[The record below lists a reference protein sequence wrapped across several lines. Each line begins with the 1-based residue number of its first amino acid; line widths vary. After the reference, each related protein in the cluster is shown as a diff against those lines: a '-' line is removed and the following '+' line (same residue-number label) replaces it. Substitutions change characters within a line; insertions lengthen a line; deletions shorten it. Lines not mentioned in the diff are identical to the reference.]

1 MTEVVQNWNRAKFQ
15 PLAEE
20 YKKLQEEE
28 HIKNK
33 KR

>member
-1 MTEVVQNWNRAKFQ
+1 MTEVVQKWNQAKFQ

-20 YKKLQEEE
+20 FKKLQEEE
-28 HIKNK
+28 NIKNK